1 MDDLLF
7 VKKDDR
13 DTQGYTMTTKLP
25 HLFSNEKSSDSR
37 NNRIRTFQI
46 FRYKNVRPALKGFVQ
61 VRKAKLLTERS
72 GTFPSIVAV
81 DAPYGIVQCRVT
93 APHFTTSELNRL
105 GRVRQ
110 NWKTIRIMG

>member
-25 HLFSNEKSSDSR
+25 NLFSNEKSSDSR
-37 NNRIRTFQI
+37 NNRIRAFQI
-46 FRYKNVRPALKGFVQ
+46 FQDKSVRPALEGFVY

-81 DAPYGIVQCRVT
+81 DAPYGIIQCRVT
-93 APHFTTSELNRL
+93 TPHFTASELNRL

-110 NWKTIRIMG
+110 NWKTIRIE